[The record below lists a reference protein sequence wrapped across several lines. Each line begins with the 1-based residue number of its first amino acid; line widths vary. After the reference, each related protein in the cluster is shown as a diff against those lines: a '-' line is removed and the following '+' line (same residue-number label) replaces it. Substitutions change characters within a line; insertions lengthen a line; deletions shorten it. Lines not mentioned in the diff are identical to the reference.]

1 MISTILTAGGSSSR
15 FNGINKLLFKIDDKP
30 VISHC
35 VETFLNLRYID
46 EIIIPANISIIEDLV
61 NLYKNNTEVKIIEGG
76 ETRQESVFKGLLA
89 CNNPDLVIIHDAAR
103 PFVSS
108 DVIYKCLKKAYET
121 SAAIAAVKT
130 IDTVKIVA
138 DNGMIISTPE
148 RKTLWNAQTPQIFE
162 YKKILELHKKYK
174 DFNFTDDSCLFEKE
188 GLPVAIVE
196 GDYSNY
202 KITTVSDV
210 KM

>member
-1 MISTILTAGGSSSR
+1 MFFTPFPTFYIFLYDCAPYSHYTVGSAGCKADSG
-15 FNGINKLLFKIDDKP
+15 KLP
-30 VISHC
+30 
-35 VETFLNLRYID
+35 
-46 EIIIPANISIIEDLV
+46 
-61 NLYKNNTEVKIIEGG
+61 
-76 ETRQESVFKGLLA
+76 LL
-89 CNNPDLVIIHDAAR
+89 
-103 PFVSS
+103 
-108 DVIYKCLKKAYET
+108 